1 MMPNLPVN
9 MVLCERHRDQAAD
22 QYCKRHRA
30 LICFRCAF
38 EEHADHRNEF
48 VEVKSDILEQY
59 ITHKVSALEAKKEA
73 IVKVLEHLQLI

>member
-1 MMPNLPVN
+1 
-9 MVLCERHRDQAAD
+9 
-22 QYCKRHRA
+22 
-30 LICFRCAF
+30 
-38 EEHADHRNEF
+38 